1 MRDVWTV
8 SSLTRHISGLF
19 EEDDTLSDV
28 TVSGEISNFKHHS
41 SGHMYFTL
49 KDAQSVIKCAMFRSA
64 NSRLRFRPED
74 GMRVL
79 AHGNVSVYGPG
90 GTYQLYP
97 DKMEPDGIGSLFL
110 AFEQLKTKLAQE
122 GLFSDSLKRP
132 LPLLPR
138 KIGVVT
144 SATGAVLRDIRN
156 VLFRRFPRA
165 TLVLAPAAVQ
175 GQEAPGQLM
184 GALARLAQVPAVDVI
199 VLARGGGSLEDLWPF
214 NDEALAR
221 AIRAC
226 PVPVVSAVGHETDFT
241 IADFV
246 ADLRAP
252 TPSAAAELVVPNEQ
266 EVRAML
272 ADTLSRAGHAM
283 HRRMEVAR
291 LRVDWLA
298 GRPVF
303 RHPMAVVEVRR
314 QQLDVMQQRIRQA
327 SKNRLERAR
336 SNVGSLCGKLDALS
350 PLRVLSRGYA
360 MVADEAGHLVT
371 RSASLRPGDVVR
383 LRWVDGEATARIEA
397 LGKEHSRGR

>member
-1 MRDVWTV
+1 
-8 SSLTRHISGLF
+8 
-19 EEDDTLSDV
+19 
-28 TVSGEISNFKHHS
+28 
-41 SGHMYFTL
+41 
-49 KDAQSVIKCAMFRSA
+49 MFRTA

-97 DKMEPDGIGSLFL
+97 DRMEPDGIGSLFL

-122 GLFSDSLKRP
+122 GLFSESLKRP

-184 GALARLAQVPAVDVI
+184 GALGRLSRVPGVDVI

-266 EVRAML
+266 ELRALL
-272 ADTLSRAGHAM
+272 ADSLSRAGHAM
-283 HRRMEVAR
+283 RRRMEVAR
-291 LRVDWLA
+291 LRVDRLA
-298 GRPVF
+298 GRPIF
-303 RHPMAVVEVRR
+303 RHPMAVVEMRR
-314 QQLDVMQQRIRQA
+314 QQLDGLQQRVRQA
-327 SKNRLERAR
+327 TMNRLERAR
-336 SNVGSLCGKLDALS
+336 ATVGNLSGKLDALS
-350 PLRVLSRGYA
+350 PLRVLARGYA
-360 MVADEAGHLVT
+360 TVADEAGHLVT
-371 RSASLRPGDVVR
+371 KVENLHPGDVVR
-383 LRWVDGEATARIEA
+383 LRWVDGDATARIEA
-397 LGKEHSRGR
+397 LGKEQSRGR